1 MEVIDSWLTSDW
13 RVIDKW
19 VTVNQQLA
27 KLGKLLANC
36 WLSFDGLS
44 TGCWPKDILGSC
56 SFILL
61 HVQVIIVEQKL
72 EEE

>member
-1 MEVIDSWLTSDW
+1 MEVIDSWLTNDW

-19 VTVNQQLA
+19 LTVNQQLA

-36 WLSFDGLS
+36 WLSFGGLL
-44 TGCWPKDILGSC
+44 TGCWPTDFWGSC

-61 HVQVIIVEQKL
+61 YVQVIIVEQKL